1 MDYLNE
7 FKRTQ
12 NNLENRTQNKNFTLE
27 YGRAGSE
34 GRRPEEQE
42 ANMPYSYGDRII
54 IGTIP
59 GGSVIT
65 KATTLVVEGFDAGT
79 TIDLDF
85 SLDQNLTLVPL
96 VPETLLVDESLVA
109 INAPL
114 NNIGNRDAAGVLL
127 PAGDPLATV
136 WLGFKEAPGDYYI
149 VATFGGGTGEL
160 SVGHLDVVVEY
171 NRFGTNEGAY

>member
-7 FKRTQ
+7 FKRTK

-27 YGRAGSE
+27 YGRVGSE
-34 GRRPEEQE
+34 GRRPAEQE
-42 ANMPYSYGDRII
+42 ANLPYSYGDRIVL
-54 IGTIP
+54 GVIP

-65 KATTLVVEGFDAGT
+65 KVSTLVVEGFDAGT
-79 TIDLDF
+79 TVALDF
-85 SLDQNLTLVPL
+85 SFDQTLSLVPL
-96 VPETLLVDESLVA
+96 VPGALLVDESLVA

-127 PAGDPLATV
+127 PAGSPLATV
-136 WLGFKEAPGDYYI
+136 WLGFKETPGDYYI
-149 VATFGGGTGEL
+149 VATLGGGTGEL